1 MKCPKCQYLGF
12 DTGDRCRNCG
22 YNFSFATPPATPA
35 AAPASALAAVSAGAL
50 LADDLPLHH
59 PQGATAVV
67 DHVADVPLA
76 PPLPARTPRASSARS
91 VLPLFTTDPTDDS
104 PLVRLPATPRPP
116 LAVRKTPE
124 IPRIKVAS
132 APRRREPREETPQ
145 LDLQAAIGPEITRHT
160 TRQPARP
167 TTRPSPRRVDAWRA
181 APACAM
187 SARLSAIAVDLG
199 ILFAIDLAVLYF
211 TLRIAALTPG
221 EWRLLPPVPFVL
233 FLLLL
238 KVLYYWAFTTVGG
251 QTIGKMAARIRVVTE
266 DDGELDG
273 AQAVRRTLFGALSTV
288 TFGLGFL
295 PGLFG
300 DGRAL
305 HDRAARTRVVGLES
319 A

>member
-22 YNFSFATPPATPA
+22 YNFSFAKT
-35 AAPASALAAVSAGAL
+35 AGAF
-50 LADDLPLHH
+50 LADDVPLHH
-59 PQGATAVV
+59 SQGATAVV

-76 PPLPARTPRASSARS
+76 PALTDLTPRASSVRS

-104 PLVRLPATPRPP
+104 PLVRLPARPRPP

-132 APRRREPREETPQ
+132 APRRREPRVEAPQ
-145 LDLQAAIGPEITRHT
+145 LDLQAAVEPETTRHT
-160 TRQPARP
+160 TRQTPRQP
-167 TTRPSPRRVDAWRA
+167 TTPSPRRADAWEA
-181 APACAM
+181 APACAV

-199 ILFAIDLAVLYF
+199 ILFAVDLAVLYF
-211 TLRIAALTPG
+211 TLRIAALTAG

-251 QTIGKMAARIRVVTE
+251 QTIGKMAMRIRVVADE
-266 DDGELDG
+266 G
-273 AQAVRRTLFGALSTV
+273 AAVAPARAFSRTLTATASLLTLGAP
-288 TFGLGFL
+288 FL
-295 PGLFG
+295 AALFG
-300 DGRAL
+300 TDRRAV
-305 HDRAARTRVVGLES
+305 HDRLAHTRVVTLPG